1 MDSLLTQ
8 NKTLLKHLQQ
18 GLTFNTRQN
27 LTKFLQQGLTFNAR
41 QDVTE
46 IPTLWTHF

>member
-27 LTKFLQQGLTFNAR
+27 LTK
-41 QDVTE
+41 
-46 IPTLWTHF
+46 IPTTMTHF